1 MKKVLFLIA
10 FLFTVVC
17 FAAPPPDMSASFLT
31 EDVGVIRSPGDFAAQ
46 ILEVQEVAQ
55 VYKVDIEMV
64 SYQVLLMEQEGKLE
78 FSKLVMINSCYN
90 YLEEINRPPDN
101 NIITGSFLDKQHYN
115 CGCLLTIN

>member
-1 MKKVLFLIA
+1 MKKVLFLFA

-17 FAAPPPDMSASFLT
+17 FAAPPPDMPSGFLT
-31 EDVGVIRSPGDFAAQ
+31 EDLGIFRSQGDIAVQTF
-46 ILEVQEVAQ
+46 EVQEVAH

-101 NIITGSFLDKQHYN
+101 NILTGSFLDKQHYN
-115 CGCLLTIN
+115 CGCLLTFN